1 KDGNKNLLQSNAW
14 DQRQQIKPRRDI
26 KNHRV
31 RDKIYCE
38 DSIENGG
45 HLFLLPSRSPIFNSQ
60 SSTNRSQLL
69 FTVAGHSLLCS
80 RSWNTICF
88 DHSGQKFGITKCLL
102 NHSLCIF
109 VDLLGVCDQ
118 QARVCATETKST
130 LHRQQVVARP
140 HSRLG
145 WPLHAEQFLR
155 QLLRINRVNERH
167 VGLGLCTR

>member
-45 HLFLLPSRSPIFNSQ
+45 HLFLLPRRSTIFNSQ
-60 SSTNRSQLL
+60 SSTNRAQLL

-88 DHSGQKFGITKCLL
+88 DHSGQKFGITKGPSVRHGNEINATSSASCR
-102 NHSLCIF
+102 
-109 VDLLGVCDQ
+109 
-118 QARVCATETKST
+118 QAAFTTW
-130 LHRQQVVARP
+130 VAPPRRAIP
-140 HSRLG
+140 S
-145 WPLHAEQFLR
+145 A
-155 QLLRINRVNERH
+155 
-167 VGLGLCTR
+167 